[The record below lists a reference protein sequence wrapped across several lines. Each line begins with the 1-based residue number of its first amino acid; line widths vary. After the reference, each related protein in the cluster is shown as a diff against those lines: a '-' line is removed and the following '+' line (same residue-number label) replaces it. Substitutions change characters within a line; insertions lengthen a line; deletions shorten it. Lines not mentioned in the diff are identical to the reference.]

1 MRRDCI
7 RWTMPPNSVLGFPN
21 KYWFHGKSNFRSSAS
36 LTALDW
42 FWLLSDLPA
51 VLPLPQQLYLPRGM
65 LGRIDCPTE
74 SNPPVYLTVWSK
86 NERVIDLTQTTR
98 FKVNVLGTLV
108 IKTVSASDEGRYTCT
123 PYSPLGPGQTS
134 SPVQVL
140 VRGKPCR
147 TTFTWNI
154 SK

>member
-1 MRRDCI
+1 
-7 RWTMPPNSVLGFPN
+7 MPPTLQSLCLILGVLVSLQVFKRRTLAERGLPYN
-21 KYWFHGKSNFRSSAS
+21 LRSSKF
-36 LTALDW
+36 LTTLGW
-42 FWLLSDLPA
+42 FWWFPDLPV
-51 VLPLPQQLYLPRGM
+51 VLPLPQQLCLPKGM
-65 LGRIDCPTE
+65 LGRIDCLAE

-108 IKTVSASDEGRYTCT
+108 IKTVTTSDEGRYTCT

-140 VRGKPCR
+140 VRGKSS
-147 TTFTWNI
+147 TTPFI
-154 SK
+154 